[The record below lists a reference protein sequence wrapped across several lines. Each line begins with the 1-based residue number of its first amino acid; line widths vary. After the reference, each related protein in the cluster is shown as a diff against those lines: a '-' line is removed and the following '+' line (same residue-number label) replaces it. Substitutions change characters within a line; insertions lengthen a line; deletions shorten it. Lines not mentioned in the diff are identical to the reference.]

1 MSESNKPFWASKTLW
16 VNLLAGI
23 AAISGAF
30 NLDLGLDQEMQ
41 AQIVVGIMAVV
52 NFALRLVTD
61 TPVKAS
67 NK

>member
-1 MSESNKPFWASKTLW
+1 MSESSKPFWASKTLW

-30 NLDLGLDQEMQ
+30 SLDLGLDQEMQ
-41 AQIVVGIMAVV
+41 AQIVVGITAAA